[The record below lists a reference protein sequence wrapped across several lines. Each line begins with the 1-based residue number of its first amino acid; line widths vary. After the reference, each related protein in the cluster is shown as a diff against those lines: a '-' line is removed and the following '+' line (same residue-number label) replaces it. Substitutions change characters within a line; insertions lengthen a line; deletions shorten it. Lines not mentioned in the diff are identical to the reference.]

1 MKQHNFTL
9 IEMLLVIAVAAI
21 LMGITVPAFSAM
33 SEGRLRNQAA
43 AQVSAQLSLARTYSV
58 TNNCFTAVVMPLAS
72 ELGNSATLANG
83 VTRIA
88 VIYKDGA
95 NYNFVK
101 WAEDS
106 NWDPLPAGVL
116 FGEKNGDYAINGS
129 TAAFN
134 AVNNVPCGSIIPDSD
149 GKPQEDNE
157 EEITISRAVIF
168 KPNGQVLMPSGDEVK
183 EFVIRFAEG
192 VKLPESTSFTWKTT
206 KEDGNDKISYTVLT
220 VNPLTAR
227 TKITHTL
234 VVK

>member
-58 TNNCFTAVVMPLAS
+58 TNNCFTAVVMPLAD
-72 ELGNSATLANG
+72 ELGETATLANG

-88 VIYKDGA
+88 VVYKDGDK
-95 NYNFVK
+95 YKFVK

-106 NWDPLPAGVL
+106 NWDPLPSGVL
-116 FGEKNGDYAINGS
+116 FGEKDEDYAINDSSGK
-129 TAAFN
+129 FKE
-134 AVNNVPCGSIIPDSD
+134 VENVPCGSIIPKE

-168 KPNGQVLMPSGDEVK
+168 KSNGQVLMPSGDEVK

-192 VKLPESTSFTWKTT
+192 VKLPESENFTWKTT
-206 KEDGNDKISYTVLT
+206 RDGDDEKISYTVLT

-227 TKITHTL
+227 TRITHTL
-234 VVK
+234 VDK